1 MTDYLEL
8 LLEEQEQEDGEEAL
22 GVQLMA
28 EGEPYRRKK
37 PGDKVEEAVEAL
49 ARSGGA
55 WERLPRGAGEAASGV
70 EDGGRWREA
79 WVLEP
84 LAERALGGVTAAGGG
99 RKQVRGWSGDGA
111 VGALE
116 GGAVGEAGA
125 SPVRP
130 VSAELPEA
138 DGREVPLWLSGETAA
153 AGREREWV
161 PEGLVA
167 VREGRGDAGWLY
179 RRLRAGEAA
188 AGYRPRGG
196 ETVTVV
202 ERSGGPAGGGLSP
215 EELDRVLERDARRY
229 DGGFALF

>member
-1 MTDYLEL
+1 MRHVFIINPTAGKKDCTTRMMDMAKALAARHGLE
-8 LLEEQEQEDGEEAL
+8 
-22 GVQLMA
+22 A
-28 EGEPYRRKK
+28 ECILTRR
-37 PGDKVEEAVEAL
+37 PGHAMETAQAL

-99 RKQVRGWSGDGA
+99 RKRVRGWSGDGA

-116 GGAVGEAGA
+116 GGAVGEAGV

-138 DGREVPLWLSGETAA
+138 DMR
-153 AGREREWV
+153 R
-161 PEGLVA
+161 
-167 VREGRGDAGWLY
+167 LY
-179 RRLRAGEAA
+179 RWKI
-188 AGYRPRGG
+188 
-196 ETVTVV
+196 
-202 ERSGGPAGGGLSP
+202 
-215 EELDRVLERDARRY
+215 
-229 DGGFALF
+229 

>member
-1 MTDYLEL
+1 M
-8 LLEEQEQEDGEEAL
+8 
-22 GVQLMA
+22 
-28 EGEPYRRKK
+28 
-37 PGDKVEEAVEAL
+37 
-49 ARSGGA
+49 
-55 WERLPRGAGEAASGV
+55 
-70 EDGGRWREA
+70 
-79 WVLEP
+79 
-84 LAERALGGVTAAGGG
+84 AERALGGVTAAGGG
-99 RKQVRGWSGDGA
+99 RKRVRGWSGDGA

-116 GGAVGEAGA
+116 GGAVGEAGV

-130 VSAELPEA
+130 VTAELPDA
-138 DGREVPLWLSGETAA
+138 DGRELPLWLSGEPA
-153 AGREREWV
+153 AGGRDREGV